1 VYASAK
7 GNLTICPCETVFLII
22 DSLSMF
28 VLFNNLNTMTED
40 YKIFLPGSGKQMGH
54 LNSKVSFKGKDIL
67 VIGSNCEQ
75 IAQMFINAGA
85 NYITII
91 LDEYDSLLN
100 ARYLLRNREEI
111 SVRLMDFSSTD
122 FKNAVFDIVYAQA
135 SISSK
140 MRNKIIKEIK
150 RILKPG
156 GILNAGE
163 IISLKSS
170 SPKFVKDIWESG
182 DILPLYSDDVKKY
195 YEERKFEVVD
205 ILDLS
210 THLKDF
216 YLESKKLL
224 SDNIDTLSE
233 NEKAYYKKMLKRMSH
248 ESNAYL
254 KLGGKDYMGFTS
266 IIARKAN

>member
-1 VYASAK
+1 MAEEH
-7 GNLTICPCETVFLII
+7 T
-22 DSLSMF
+22 
-28 VLFNNLNTMTED
+28 
-40 YKIFLPGSGKQMGH
+40 IFLPGSGNQFNH
-54 LNSKVSFKGKDIL
+54 LNAKVSLKDKDIL
-67 VIGSNCEQ
+67 VIGSNSEK
-75 IAQMFINAGA
+75 IAQKFLNAEV
-85 NYITII
+85 NVVTII

-100 ARYLLRNREEI
+100 ARYLLKNNEEI

-122 FKNAVFDIVYAQA
+122 FNDVMFDIVYAQA

-150 RILKPG
+150 RILKPE
-156 GILNAGE
+156 GILNTGE
-163 IISLKSS
+163 IVSLKSS
-170 SPKFVKDIWESG
+170 PPKFVNDIWEAG
-182 DILPLYSDDVKKY
+182 NILPLNSNDIKKY
-195 YEERKFEVVD
+195 YEERKFDVVD
-205 ILDLS
+205 TLDLS
-210 THLKDF
+210 AHLKDF

-266 IIARKAN
+266 IIARKVN